1 MMERLLRKIRA
12 GSKDKGYVIILTL
25 AGTLAGG
32 LLFYFFLHKP
42 LLAAAEDC
50 NRQAAEAVRE
60 VTAVT
65 NFQNAHL
72 NMKEYRAE
80 LKKREQRVMQY
91 LPENL
96 SQGEFIL
103 YLERLAMRSKMELQM
118 VNPQKS
124 ELQGDV
130 FCLPLKLKLTG
141 SYFCLLKFLQ
151 GLQEGER
158 LAVVKN
164 MSIEAKENMLSVSML
179 LNIYAVPVK

>member
-1 MMERLLRKIRA
+1 MMEKLLMKLRA
-12 GSKDKGYVIILTL
+12 GSKDKYYTIMLVL
-25 AGTLAGG
+25 AGTLVGG
-32 LLFYFFLHKP
+32 LLFYFALHKP
-42 LLAAAEDC
+42 LRAAAEEC
-50 NRQAAEAVRE
+50 NRQAVESLRE

-65 NFQNAHL
+65 NFQNEHL
-72 NMKEYRAE
+72 DMKVYQGE

-91 LPENL
+91 LPEHM

-103 YLERLAMRSKMELQM
+103 YLERLAVQSKMELQA
-118 VNPQKS
+118 VSPQKS

-164 MSIEAKENMLSVSML
+164 MSVEAKENILSVTML